1 MKTIP
6 FWTDQYPRPED
17 LDALIA
23 QDLPSNVDIA
33 VVGSGHTGL
42 NAAITMAKAGL
53 KIAVLEQATIGWG
66 ASSRHG
72 TFVSPSLKAE
82 WKTIEKRYGLEK
94 ARQFWQWAV
103 ASVEHVRDIVQE
115 EELDCDHKK
124 TGTLGLAV
132 KPSHADSLQKYSE
145 YLQETFGYNGSRY
158 IPRDELK
165 TQIGSSL
172 FYGGVTSEL
181 AYQVHPA
188 KYVFGLAKAA
198 VRHGVTLVEGAQV
211 KRIVQSGN
219 RLTLQTSR
227 GDIEAAKVL
236 LATNGYT
243 TSLLPQARNG
253 ILPVG
258 SYMIVTERLSPE
270 VQAEISPQGRLFWDS
285 KIFLNYFG
293 LTPDGRAF
301 MGGRANLS
309 PNQDLSKTGA
319 GLTARLFEIFPQ
331 LQGVEITHS
340 WSGRLGVSF
349 DQMPHIGQVGG
360 VYYANGFSGQGVATG
375 SYMGKEV
382 GELMLGIRQSSL
394 FMEIKQPRT
403 FLAPLDRIYLPFV
416 STWFR
421 FLDWVQ

>member
-6 FWTDQYPRPED
+6 FWTDQYPRPKEMN
-17 LDALIA
+17 ALIA
-23 QDLPSNVDIA
+23 QDLPPKVDIA
-33 VVGSGHTGL
+33 IVGSGHTGL
-42 NAAITMAKAGL
+42 NAAITIAKAGFEV
-53 KIAVLEQATIGWG
+53 AVLEQETIGWG

-82 WKTIEKRYGLEK
+82 WKTIEKKYGTEM

-103 ASVEHVRDIVQE
+103 ASVEHVRDIVQQE
-115 EELDCDHKK
+115 WLDCDHKK

-132 KPSHADSLQKYSE
+132 KASHADSLRKYSE
-145 YLQETFGYNGSRY
+145 YLQATFGYHGSRY

-172 FYGGVTSEL
+172 FYGGVISEL
-181 AYQVHPA
+181 SYQIHPA
-188 KYVFGLAKAA
+188 KYVFGLAEAA
-198 VRHGVTLVEGAQV
+198 ARYGVLLAESAQV
-211 KRIVQSGN
+211 KRIVRSRYG
-219 RLTLQTSR
+219 LTLQTSR
-227 GDIEAAKVL
+227 GRVEASKVL

-258 SYMIVTERLSPE
+258 SYMIVTEPLSPE
-270 VQAEISPQGRLFWDS
+270 TQAEISPQGRLFWDS
-285 KIFLNYFG
+285 KIYLNYFG

-331 LQGVEITHS
+331 LRGVKITHS

-349 DQMPHIGQVGG
+349 DQMPHIGQVDN

-382 GELMLGIRQSSL
+382 AELMLGTRQSSL

-403 FLAPLDRIYLPFV
+403 ILAPLDRLYLPFV

>member
-1 MKTIP
+1 MKTVP
-6 FWTDQYPRPED
+6 FWTDQYPRPDD
-17 LDALIA
+17 LDEQIA
-23 QDLPSNVDIA
+23 RDLPSKVDIA
-33 VVGSGHTGL
+33 IVGSGHTGL
-42 NAAITMAKAGL
+42 NAAFTIAKAGL
-53 KIAVLEQATIGWG
+53 KVAVLEQETIGWG

-82 WKTIEKRYGLEK
+82 WETIEKRYGLEK
-94 ARQFWQWAV
+94 ARQFWKWAV

-115 EELDCDHKK
+115 ERLDCDLRK

-145 YLQETFGYNGSRY
+145 YLQTTFGYGGSQY
-158 IPRDELK
+158 IPQDELK
-165 TQIGSSL
+165 TNIGSSI

-188 KYVFGLAKAA
+188 KYVFGLAEATL
-198 VRHGVTLVEGAQV
+198 RHGVTLVEGAQV
-211 KRIVQSGN
+211 KRIVRSGN
-219 RLTLQTSR
+219 SQTLQTSR
-227 GDIEAAKVL
+227 GRIEAGKVL

-258 SYMIVTERLSPE
+258 SYMIVTEPLSPE
-270 VQAEISPQGRLFWDS
+270 AQAEISPQGRLFWDS

-331 LQGVEITHS
+331 LQGTEITHS

-349 DQMPHIGQVGG
+349 DQMPHIGRVGNI
-360 VYYANGFSGQGVATG
+360 YYANGFSGQGVATG

-382 GELMLGIRQSSL
+382 GELMLGMRQSSL
-394 FMEIKQPRT
+394 FMDIKQPRT
-403 FLAPLDRIYLPFV
+403 FLAPLDKIYLPFV
-416 STWFR
+416 SAWFR
-421 FLDWVQ
+421 FLDWTQ

>member
-6 FWTDQYPRPED
+6 LWTDQYPRPQEM
-17 LDALIA
+17 DALIA
-23 QDLPSNVDIA
+23 SDLPPKVDVA

-53 KIAVLEQATIGWG
+53 EVAVLEQETIGWG

-82 WKTIEKRYGLEK
+82 WKTIEKKYGIEK

-103 ASVEHVRDIVQE
+103 ESVEHVRDVVQQE
-115 EELDCDHKK
+115 GLDCDHRK

-132 KPSHADSLQKYSE
+132 KPSHAESLRKYSE
-145 YLQETFGYNGSRY
+145 YLKETFGYQGSRY
-158 IPRDELK
+158 IPQDELR

-172 FYGGVTSEL
+172 FYGGVTSEMG
-181 AYQVHPA
+181 YQIHPA

-198 VRHGVTLVEGAQV
+198 AKYGVKLVEGAQV
-211 KRIVQSGN
+211 RRIIRPGDGMD
-219 RLTLQTSR
+219 LQTNR
-227 GDIEAAKVL
+227 GLIKAAKVL

-253 ILPVG
+253 VIPIG
-258 SYMIVTERLSPE
+258 SYMIATEPLSQE
-270 VQAEISPQGRLFWDS
+270 MQAGISPKGRLFWDS
-285 KIFLNYFG
+285 KIYLNYFG

-309 PNQDLSKTGA
+309 PNQDLVKTGA
-319 GLTARLFEIFPQ
+319 SLTARLFEIFPQ
-331 LQGVEITHS
+331 LRGVEITHS

-349 DQMPHIGQVGG
+349 DQMPHIGHVDG

-382 GELMLGIRQSSL
+382 GELILGIKRTSL

-403 FLAPLDRIYLPFV
+403 FLAPLDSLYLPFV
-416 STWFR
+416 SAWFR
-421 FLDWVQ
+421 LMDWTQ